1 MATSNSLKGK
11 VALITGAGRAGGI
24 GASIAEKL
32 ASLGCH
38 VVLTD
43 IAETGMGLGDKKE
56 LETRCAE
63 IMNALESIP
72 NAEAGSVSSAI
83 CDVTQEDSV
92 AETCAEIYRTHERLD
107 IVVNNAGIGF
117 LMASLMDVS
126 LEDWDRVLNVNL
138 RGPFLLTKHAAPLMI
153 RNGQGGRII
162 NIASQ
167 AAKSGFPHASSYV
180 SSKHGLIG
188 LTRVSAIELGE
199 HGITVNAV
207 CPNHITTGLGSW
219 QNSYF
224 SDLLGQSE
232 EAYLAAMRE
241 RIPLGRPGKVTDI
254 ASMCGFLCQDEA
266 GYITGE
272 AINVSGG
279 EEMH

>member
-1 MATSNSLKGK
+1 MTYSNSLKDK
-11 VALITGAGRAGGI
+11 VAIITGAGRAGGI
-24 GASIAEKL
+24 GPSIAGKL

-43 IAETGMGLGDKKE
+43 IAKSGMGLGDKTE
-56 LETRCAE
+56 LEARCNE
-63 IMNALESIP
+63 LRDELKSVSESGV
-72 NAEAGSVSSAI
+72 GSVSSTI
-83 CDVTQEDSV
+83 CDVTNEESV
-92 AETCAEIYRTHERLD
+92 ANTCSEIYKSQGRID
-107 IVVNNAGIGF
+107 IVINNAGIGF
-117 LMASLMDVS
+117 LMASLMDVTI
-126 LEDWDRVLNVNL
+126 EDWDKVLNVNL

-153 RNGQGGRII
+153 KTGQGGRII

-224 SDLLGQSE
+224 SNLLGQSE
-232 EAYLAAMRE
+232 EAYLDAMRD
-241 RIPLGRPGKVTDI
+241 RIPLGRPGKVSDI

-266 GYITGE
+266 SYITGE

>member
-1 MATSNSLKGK
+1 MTKSNSLRGK
-11 VALITGAGRAGGI
+11 VAIITGSGRAGGI

-43 IAETGMGLGDKKE
+43 IAETGIGLGDKKE

-83 CDVTQEDSV
+83 CDVTQEDAV
-92 AETCAEIYRTHERLD
+92 AKTCAEIYRTHERLD
-107 IVVNNAGIGF
+107 IVINNAGVGF

-126 LEDWDRVLNVNL
+126 LEDWDKVLNVNL

-232 EAYLAAMRE
+232 QAYLAAMRE